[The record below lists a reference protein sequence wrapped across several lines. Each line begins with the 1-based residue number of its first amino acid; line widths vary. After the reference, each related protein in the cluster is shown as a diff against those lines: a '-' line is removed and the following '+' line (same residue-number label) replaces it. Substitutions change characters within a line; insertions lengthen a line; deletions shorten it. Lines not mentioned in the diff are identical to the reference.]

1 MKGTKLIEV
10 EELNESLLQEVVK
23 RIVAAVNPVRI
34 ILFGSQAYGE
44 PHKGSD
50 LDILVI
56 MDNDLSSRYET
67 AVEVYRA
74 LRGIHISKDV
84 IVATPY
90 QLEEWRNV
98 PQALITKIATDG
110 KVIYEREDRLPL
122 GKDQK

>member
-1 MKGTKLIEV
+1 MIEV
-10 EELNESLLQEVVK
+10 EEVNNALLERVVK
-23 RIVAAVNPVRI
+23 RIVAAVNPLRI
-34 ILFGSQAYGE
+34 IIFGSHAYGE

-56 MDNDLSSRYET
+56 MDNDLNSRYET

-90 QLEEWRNV
+90 QIEEWGNV
-98 PQALITKIATDG
+98 PQALITRIANNG
-110 KVIYEREDRLPL
+110 KVIYERKTGSRQIM
-122 GKDQK
+122 DQKSGE